1 MENLKIDGQS
11 ITLVDQVEDKLLNY
25 FRSQDLKVGD
35 SIPNEIELSSAL
47 GVARSVLRE
56 ALSRLKMMGMIESRT
71 RRGMILTEPFILGGM
86 KRVVDPRIM
95 SQESLLDLLGFRVA
109 LEIGISSDIFHN
121 IKEQDIM
128 ELEEIVNAGVA
139 LGNNEY
145 ANLSEYTFHS
155 KLYEITGNKTI
166 VQFQSII
173 HPVMNFVKTNLRER
187 VEYNPARVDVIN
199 ERLNVMYDL
208 LHKHRLEKVEEL
220 IALKD
225 ELGKKL
231 KGIQSFAEQIEIL
244 EKQIKSV
251 ETEMDSLAGK
261 LHKARVASEEKLRE
275 EMRGWG
281 SFLPKG
287 GWYPMTRCCVC
298 LH

>member
-56 ALSRLKMMGMIESRT
+56 ALSRLKMIESRT

-187 VEYNPARVDVIN
+187 VEAIN
-199 ERLNVMYDL
+199 IELEKKGKIVTHTDL
-208 LHKHRLEKVEEL
+208 LNFIKN
-220 IALKD
+220 KD
-225 ELGKKL
+225 EMGYRNAIEQHFYVYKKL
-231 KGIQSFAEQIEIL
+231 IYDRAVLGEQNKGQSQ
-244 EKQIKSV
+244 
-251 ETEMDSLAGK
+251 
-261 LHKARVASEEKLRE
+261 
-275 EMRGWG
+275 
-281 SFLPKG
+281 
-287 GWYPMTRCCVC
+287 
-298 LH
+298 

>member
-56 ALSRLKMMGMIESRT
+56 ALSRLRMIESRT

-187 VEYNPARVDVIN
+187 VEAIN
-199 ERLNVMYDL
+199 IELEKKGKIVTHTDL
-208 LHKHRLEKVEEL
+208 LNFIKN
-220 IALKD
+220 KD
-225 ELGKKL
+225 EMGYRNAIEQHFYVYKKL
-231 KGIQSFAEQIEIL
+231 IYDRAVLGEQNKGQSQ
-244 EKQIKSV
+244 
-251 ETEMDSLAGK
+251 
-261 LHKARVASEEKLRE
+261 
-275 EMRGWG
+275 
-281 SFLPKG
+281 
-287 GWYPMTRCCVC
+287 
-298 LH
+298 